1 MGLLQQVIRGRRP
14 APRRVMVYGV
24 QGVGKSTFGA
34 SGQRPI
40 FIQTEDGLGEIGAD
54 KFPLATSTADVIA
67 AIGELH
73 SQEHDY
79 GTVILDSLDWLERMI
94 WDDVCREYNAKH
106 LEKVD
111 GGYGK
116 GYSYTL
122 PNWRIVLDGLDAL
135 RRDRN
140 MTVVL
145 LAHAKSEKFQTPEDT
160 AHDRFAPRLHKL
172 ASALIQEWC
181 DEVFFATYTAIT
193 DPKKVKVGEP
203 PERIMRTC
211 EGPTHVAKNRL
222 NMPPEL
228 PLLWEAYDYYIHQ
241 AHDTTSNPKNGE
253 STNG

>member
-1 MGLLQQVIRGRRP
+1 MGLLQQVIRGRQP

-34 SGQRPI
+34 SARRPI
-40 FIQTEDGLGEIGAD
+40 FIQTEDGLGEIESD
-54 KFPLATSTADVIA
+54 KFPLAMSTADVIA

-73 SQEHDY
+73 GSEHDY
-79 GTVILDSLDWLERMI
+79 QSVVLDSVDWLELMI

-116 GYSYTL
+116 GYAYTL
-122 PNWRIVLDGLDAL
+122 PHWRTVLDGFDAL
-135 RRDRN
+135 RRDRQ
-140 MTVVL
+140 MTIVL

-160 AHDRFAPRLHKL
+160 AHDRYAPRLHKL

-222 NMPPEL
+222 GMPPEL
-228 PLLWEAYDYYIHQ
+228 PLLWDAYDYYIHQ
-241 AHDTTSNPKNGE
+241 THSTATQGEMSNG
-253 STNG
+253 